1 MGPKNKHS
9 KNKPSA
15 SNAAPGLNFN
25 DLVDRLPCYVSIQ
38 DRDLQIIYVNEKFKK
53 DFGDGVGRKCHTVYK
68 CSDDICPNC
77 PVQKTFQDRRLH
89 IAEETVLLAN
99 GDVCQ
104 ILIQTSPIQ
113 SDNGDVMAVIE
124 MATNISQ
131 VKIDHEELVTLGQ
144 SIALLS
150 HSLKNILEGLQGG
163 AYVVDEAF
171 KDGDMALARKGWQ
184 IVSKNIYGVT
194 DFVKNILYSS
204 KNRPL
209 KYDLASP
216 GQLVKDSLALFK
228 ERAAGM
234 HIRLRHQINPYFP
247 NVHLDVASVM
257 RMLDNLIWNALE
269 ACHNDKQKKNH
280 FVSVK
285 IDFFDA
291 DHFMFEV
298 KDNGTGMDQSTQRN
312 IFEEFFSTKG
322 SAGTGLGLA
331 VVEKVVNK
339 HGGRIEVNSAPGK
352 GTTFKA
358 IFEIK

>member
-1 MGPKNKHS
+1 M
-9 KNKPSA
+9 
-15 SNAAPGLNFN
+15 
-25 DLVDRLPCYVSIQ
+25 
-38 DRDLQIIYVNEKFKK
+38 
-53 DFGDGVGRKCHTVYK
+53 YK

-89 IAEETVLLAN
+89 IAEETVLLAS

-171 KDGDMALARKGWQ
+171 KDGDMTLARKGWQ
-184 IVSKNIYGVT
+184 IVSKNIFGVT

-216 GQLVKDSLALFK
+216 GQLVKDVLALFQ

-234 HIRLRHQINPYFP
+234 HIRLRHQI
-247 NVHLDVASVM
+247 
-257 RMLDNLIWNALE
+257 
-269 ACHNDKQKKNH
+269 
-280 FVSVK
+280 
-285 IDFFDA
+285 
-291 DHFMFEV
+291 
-298 KDNGTGMDQSTQRN
+298 
-312 IFEEFFSTKG
+312 
-322 SAGTGLGLA
+322 
-331 VVEKVVNK
+331 
-339 HGGRIEVNSAPGK
+339 
-352 GTTFKA
+352 
-358 IFEIK
+358 